1 MKQLYSLLVVLMVL
15 ILASSCVE
23 KTGYYSDGE
32 EDTIS
37 LICDNTWA
45 SEKTVDDE
53 GITHHGIYNFKK
65 DGTYSRKLIATDKDG
80 QEKEN
85 SITGR
90 WTFYAPSSKTIYF
103 GNDHYWD
110 IEEFT
115 TKKFA
120 VYDRWGEYGQLHMSR
135 EYMELMPLK

>member
-1 MKQLYSLLVVLMVL
+1 MKKSIFIVFVTL

-23 KTGYYSDGE
+23 KTGYYSNGE

-45 SEKTVDDE
+45 SEKIVDDE
-53 GITHHGIYNFKK
+53 GNTHYTVYKLEKN
-65 DGTYSRKLIATDKDG
+65 GTYIRKFISIDTDGKVN
-80 QEKEN
+80 EN

-90 WTFYAPSSKTIYF
+90 WSFYDPSSKTIYF
-103 GNDHYWD
+103 GDDHYWD
-110 IEEFT
+110 IEELT

-120 VYDRWGEYGQLHMSR
+120 VYDRWGEYGQMHMSR
-135 EYMELMPLK
+135 EYLELTPLK

>member
-1 MKQLYSLLVVLMVL
+1 MKKSIFIVFATL
-15 ILASSCVE
+15 ILASGCVE

-45 SEKTVDDE
+45 SEKIVDDE
-53 GITHHGIYNFKK
+53 GVVHRSVYNFKK
-65 DGTYSRKLIATDKDG
+65 DGTYSRNLITIEKDG

-90 WTFYAPSSKTIYF
+90 WSFYDPSSKTIYF

-110 IEEFT
+110 IAELT
-115 TKKFA
+115 AKKFA

-135 EYMELMPLK
+135 EYMELTPLK

>member
-1 MKQLYSLLVVLMVL
+1 MKKPFFIISVILVLV
-15 ILASSCVE
+15 SGCVE

-32 EDTIS
+32 EGTIS
-37 LICDNTWA
+37 LICDNTWVN
-45 SEKTVDDE
+45 EKMVDDE
-53 GITHHGIYNFKK
+53 GVTYRSVYNFKK
-65 DGTYSRKLIATDKDG
+65 DGTYSRNLIETDKDG

-90 WTFYAPSSKTIYF
+90 WTFYDPSSKTIYF

-110 IEEFT
+110 IEELT
-115 TKKFA
+115 AKKFA

-135 EYMELMPLK
+135 EYMELTPLK

>member
-1 MKQLYSLLVVLMVL
+1 MKKNIFIVLVTL

-53 GITHHGIYNFKK
+53 GPIMAYITL
-65 DGTYSRKLIATDKDG
+65 RKTVRTL
-80 QEKEN
+80 E
-85 SITGR
+85 S
-90 WTFYAPSSKTIYF
+90 
-103 GNDHYWD
+103 
-110 IEEFT
+110 
-115 TKKFA
+115 
-120 VYDRWGEYGQLHMSR
+120 
-135 EYMELMPLK
+135 

>member
-1 MKQLYSLLVVLMVL
+1 MKKSIFITFT
-15 ILASSCVE
+15 ILFFISGCVE
-23 KTGYYSDGE
+23 KSGYYSDGE

-45 SEKTVDDE
+45 SEKIVDDE
-53 GITHHGIYNFKK
+53 GSIRYGVYNFKK
-65 DGTYSRKLIATDKDG
+65 DGTYSRKLIVTDKDG
-80 QEKEN
+80 HEKEN

-90 WTFYAPSSKTIYF
+90 WTFYDPSSKTIYF
-103 GNDHYWD
+103 GADHYWD
-110 IEEFT
+110 IEELT

-135 EYMELMPLK
+135 EYMELTPLK